1 MLLRSRARLRGISYA
16 TYVAA
21 LIRAHLRADP
31 PMPTEEVAKLER
43 GLAEVSSISRRLRQL
58 GRVGEVG
65 QGAASLHL
73 PELESV
79 RAAVEEVRQAL
90 REVVRANRIS
100 WESADAEAAH

>member
-73 PELESV
+73 PELEAV